1 MARRKAPAVAPVA
14 SRYPSPPAELARNVV
29 VDWVAPGEIT
39 RYGIGDDGASAGDD
53 PRVAVLT
60 AVRVRA
66 WSLRSA
72 AVRAWLRAN
81 GIPREDHREVLPA
94 RGFPSFEGQAAAYL
108 QAAGF
113 TARELEAVA
122 NRWVH
127 PIGDTSTTR
136 QRKEQR

>member
-29 VDWVAPGEIT
+29 VDWVKPGEIT
-39 RYGIGDDGASAGDD
+39 RYDIGDDGASAGDD

-72 AVRAWLRAN
+72 AVRAWLQGN

-94 RGFPSFEGQAAAYL
+94 RGFPSFEGQCDGYL
-108 QAAGF
+108 RSAGF
-113 TARELEAVA
+113 TDRDLEAVA
-122 NRWVH
+122 SRWVH
-127 PIGDTSTTR
+127 PIGDTSTPR
-136 QRKEQR
+136 QRKEHR